1 MGKVKNLEFDKL
13 KAMFESTL
21 TMMDLFEEILTIY
34 TTMVMQYQQSFKAGN
49 TFNLYINNLPS
60 ANSASSDTAYQQ
72 INGSEVSSLYNYIQK
87 VQAALGLTN
96 VLSNFIYKV
105 ANRNEELD
113 AVFAQ
118 YIRPKIVDAYKREYE
133 KFEQEMKM
141 QNPSFS
147 WDDVPEDVKN
157 TITTSVNEAIENDI
171 KQANMYNP
179 PPVENHE

>member
-13 KAMFESTL
+13 KAMLESTL
-21 TMMDLFEEILTIY
+21 TMMDLFEEILTTY

-60 ANSASSDTAYQQ
+60 ANSASSGTVQPT
-72 INGSEVSSLYNYIQK
+72 NGSEVSSLYNYIQK

-118 YIRPKIVDAYKREYE
+118 YIRPKIVDAYKSEYE
-133 KFEQEMKM
+133 KFEQEMKT

-157 TITTSVNEAIENDI
+157 TITTSVNKAIENDI

>member
-21 TMMDLFEEILTIY
+21 TMMDLFEEILTTY

-49 TFNLYINNLPS
+49 TFILYINKLPS
-60 ANSASSDTAYQQ
+60 ANSASSDTAQPT
-72 INGSEVSSLYNYIQK
+72 NGSEVSSLYNYIQK

-118 YIRPKIVDAYKREYE
+118 YIRPKIVDAYKSECE

>member
-21 TMMDLFEEILTIY
+21 TMMDLFEEILTTY

-49 TFNLYINNLPS
+49 TFNLYITNLPS
-60 ANSASSDTAYQQ
+60 ANSASSDTAQPT
-72 INGSEVSSLYNYIQK
+72 NGSEVSSIYNYIQK

-105 ANRNEELD
+105 ANHNEELD

-118 YIRPKIVDAYKREYE
+118 YIRPKIVDAYKSEYE
-133 KFEQEMKM
+133 KFEQEMKT

-157 TITTSVNEAIENDI
+157 TITTSVDEAIKNDI

>member
-13 KAMFESTL
+13 KTMFESTL
-21 TMMDLFEEILTIY
+21 TMMDLFEEILTTY

-49 TFNLYINNLPS
+49 TFNLYITNLPS
-60 ANSASSDTAYQQ
+60 ANSASSDTAQPT
-72 INGSEVSSLYNYIQK
+72 NGSEVSSLYNYIQK

-96 VLSNFIYKV
+96 VVSNFIYKV

-118 YIRPKIVDAYKREYE
+118 YIRPKIVDAYKSEYE
-133 KFEQEMKM
+133 KFEQEMKT

-157 TITTSVNEAIENDI
+157 DIATSVNEAIEKDI
-171 KQANMYNP
+171 KQANVYNP

>member
-13 KAMFESTL
+13 KTMFESTL
-21 TMMDLFEEILTIY
+21 TMMDLFEEILTTY

-60 ANSASSDTAYQQ
+60 ANSASSDTAQPT
-72 INGSEVSSLYNYIQK
+72 NGSEVSSLYNYIQK

-105 ANRNEELD
+105 ANNNEELD

-118 YIRPKIVDAYKREYE
+118 YIRPKIVDAYKSEYE
-133 KFEQEMKM
+133 KFEQEMKT

-157 TITTSVNEAIENDI
+157 TITTSVNKAIDNDI

>member
-21 TMMDLFEEILTIY
+21 TMMDLFEEILTTY

-60 ANSASSDTAYQQ
+60 ANSASSDTVQPT
-72 INGSEVSSLYNYIQK
+72 NGSEVSSLYNYIQK

-118 YIRPKIVDAYKREYE
+118 YIRPKIVDAYKSEYE
-133 KFEQEMKM
+133 KFEQEMKT

-157 TITTSVNEAIENDI
+157 TITTSVNKAIENDI
-171 KQANMYNP
+171 KQTNMYNP

>member
-1 MGKVKNLEFDKL
+1 MGNVKNLEFDKL

-21 TMMDLFEEILTIY
+21 TMMDLFEEILTTY

-60 ANSASSDTAYQQ
+60 ANSASSDTAQPT
-72 INGSEVSSLYNYIQK
+72 NGSEVSSLYNYIQK
-87 VQAALGLTN
+87 VQAALGLTH

-118 YIRPKIVDAYKREYE
+118 YIRPKIVDAYKSECE
-133 KFEQEMKM
+133 KFEQEMKT

-157 TITTSVNEAIENDI
+157 TTTTSVNKAIENDI

-179 PPVENHE
+179 PPVENNE

>member
-21 TMMDLFEEILTIY
+21 TMMDLFEEILTTY

-60 ANSASSDTAYQQ
+60 ANSASSDTAHPT
-72 INGSEVSSLYNYIQK
+72 NGSEVSSLYNYIQK

-118 YIRPKIVDAYKREYE
+118 YIRPKIVDVYKNEYE
-133 KFEQEMKM
+133 KFEQEMKT

>member
-21 TMMDLFEEILTIY
+21 TMMDLFEEILTTY

-60 ANSASSDTAYQQ
+60 ANSASSDTAHPT
-72 INGSEVSSLYNYIQK
+72 NGSEVSSLYNYIQK

-96 VLSNFIYKV
+96 VLSNFIYKA

-118 YIRPKIVDAYKREYE
+118 YIRPKIVDAYKNEYE
-133 KFEQEMKM
+133 KFEQEMKT